1 MNIKDFFKL
10 YSVSV
15 LVFFVVDL
23 LWLGVIAKDLY
34 RKYLGHLM
42 RPSPLWSVAIVFY
55 LLFNIGLVV
64 FVVYPAVQ
72 KGSLSYALI
81 YGAFFGFITYMTYE
95 LTNWAV
101 IKDWPWEIVI
111 IDIVW
116 GMVLSTLVGTG
127 AYLIG
132 KNWLT

>member
-1 MNIKDFFKL
+1 MVFKEFLKL
-10 YSVSV
+10 YAVSV
-15 LVFFVVDL
+15 LVFLVVDL

-42 RPSPLWSVAIVFY
+42 RPSPLWPVAILFY
-55 LLFNIGLVV
+55 LLFNVGLVV

-72 KGSLSYALI
+72 KGSFSYALI

-101 IKDWPWEIVI
+101 IKEWPWPIVI

-116 GMVLSTLVGTG
+116 GIVLSALVGGG
-127 AYLIG
+127 AFLLG
-132 KNWLT
+132 RKLF